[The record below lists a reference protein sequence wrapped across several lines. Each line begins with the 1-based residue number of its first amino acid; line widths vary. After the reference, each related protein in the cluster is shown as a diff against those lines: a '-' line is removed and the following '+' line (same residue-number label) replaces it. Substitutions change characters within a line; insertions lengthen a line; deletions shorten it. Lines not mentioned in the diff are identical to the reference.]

1 MTAATS
7 HRTRRDFVAGAVGLL
22 ALRGAPVTRFGL
34 FGKFTAQPG
43 QRDALVQHLLTAAA
57 LVGAAPGC
65 ELYVVHTSPTEPDA
79 IWVSEAWRSQADH
92 EASLGMPGVR
102 ELIATARPLIA
113 GMSDRVVTVPVGGK
127 GLPVG

>member
-1 MTAATS
+1 M
-7 HRTRRDFVAGAVGLL
+7 
-22 ALRGAPVTRFGL
+22 TRFGL
-34 FGKFTAQPG
+34 FGKITAQPG

>member
-1 MTAATS
+1 M
-7 HRTRRDFVAGAVGLL
+7 
-22 ALRGAPVTRFGL
+22 TRFGL
-34 FGKFTAQPG
+34 FGKITAQPG

-79 IWVSEAWRSQADH
+79 LWVSEAWRSQADH
-92 EASLGMPGVR
+92 EASLGAAGVR
-102 ELIATARPLIA
+102 ELIAKARPLIA